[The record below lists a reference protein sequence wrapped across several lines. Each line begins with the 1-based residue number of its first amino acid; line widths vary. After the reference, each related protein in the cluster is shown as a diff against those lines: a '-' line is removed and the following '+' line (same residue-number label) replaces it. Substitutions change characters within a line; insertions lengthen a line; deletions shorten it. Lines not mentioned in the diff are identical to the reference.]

1 MKFDM
6 KSAVIGLLAGA
17 AIVLILGS
25 NGAQPAAPDKYGVT
39 WGLIVP
45 PTSKL
50 LVKDAKNEAFIVDV
64 ATARA
69 ARVEYDPTKTAAPVV
84 QLTLGR

>member
-6 KSAVIGLLAGA
+6 KSVVIGLLAGVV
-17 AIVLILGS
+17 IVLIFGS
-25 NGAQPAAPDKYGVT
+25 NGAQSTAPDKYGVT

-69 ARVEYDPTKTAAPVV
+69 TRVEYDPAKTAAPEV

>member
-6 KSAVIGLLAGA
+6 KSAVIGLLAGVVL
-17 AIVLILGS
+17 VLIFGS
-25 NGAQPAAPDKYGVT
+25 NGTRPVAPSEYGVG

-50 LVKDAKNEAFIVDV
+50 LVKDAKNDAFIVDV

-69 ARVEYDPTKTAAPVV
+69 TRVEYDPTKTAAPVV

>member
-1 MKFDM
+1 MKFDL
-6 KSAVIGLLAGA
+6 KSAVIGLLAGVVL
-17 AIVLILGS
+17 VLIFGS
-25 NGAQPAAPDKYGVT
+25 NGAQTVAPYGYGVG

-50 LVKDAKNEAFIVDV
+50 LVKDAKSDAFIVDV

-69 ARVEYDPTKTAAPVV
+69 TRVNYDPAIKAPPGV